1 MIVHLIKKYFN
12 HYVNTVVLPTDSKAL
27 KLKKSSL
34 ILVPLIIGPA
44 ALVWGILYIFL
55 GQYLSA
61 SIPLSYS
68 LISLFNLWHLYK
80 TKNIIL
86 LQKTQ
91 MILVLVLPF
100 FLMWSLG
107 GFASGSFVMLWAFFA
122 PIAALMYE
130 DSKKSLYWFYAFIFL
145 IVFSVNIDQI
155 LIESHTEVLPQIAIE
170 LFFLLNIS
178 AALSGVYLLIKYF
191 ISEKDKHANE
201 RLEKEHNALVLRTEE
216 LKRANSKLKNLAHY
230 DTLTG
235 LPNRALFNDRLAQAI
250 EKAKRHKNELALLF
264 VDLDR
269 FKQINDSFGHALG
282 DKVLQTVAFR
292 LNECIRKEDSLSRL
306 GGDEFI
312 ILMDDLNKG
321 ENASIVAQ
329 KIIESVAQPIYIDEH
344 TFYVTA
350 SIGISLYPEDERDM
364 NKLLMYADTAM
375 YKAKKKGKNNFQF
388 YSSEMTALA
397 VDNVV
402 MQANLHS
409 ALKKGEFVVYYQPQV
424 NAQTLQYVGIEA
436 LVRWQHP
443 SMGLIPPSK
452 FLPIAEE
459 TGFIIEL
466 DQWVMKRAM
475 KQMVQWGKKGFNPGA
490 LALNLSIRQLHQKDF
505 ITLFKG
511 MLIETG
517 CSAKCLELEVAEGQ
531 IMNHPEDA
539 IAVLNRLREMGIKL
553 AIDDFGTGYSSLSYL
568 KRLPID
574 KLKIDKTFIRG
585 LPDDE
590 EDVAIAKAV
599 IALAKS
605 LKLSVIAEGVETQEQ
620 RDFLVQHGCE
630 NIQGY
635 FYSKPLLAYEMEKM
649 LLKSF

>member
-1 MIVHLIKKYFN
+1 MNLIKKYFN
-12 HYVNTVVLPTDSKAL
+12 NYVNTVVLPTDSKAL

-34 ILVPLIIGPA
+34 IIVPLIIGPA

-68 LISLFNLWHLYK
+68 VISLFNLWHLYK

-86 LQKTQ
+86 LQQIQ
-91 MILVLVLPF
+91 MILVLFLPF

-107 GFASGSFVMLWAFFA
+107 GFSSGSFVMLWAFFA

-130 DSKKSLYWFYAFIFL
+130 DSKKSLYWFYAFILL
-145 IVFSVNIDQI
+145 IVFSVSIDQA
-155 LIESHTEVLPQIAIE
+155 LIENRTEVLPQIAIE
-170 LFFLLNIS
+170 IFFLLNIS
-178 AALSGVYLLIKYF
+178 AALSGVFILIKYF
-191 ISEKDKHANE
+191 INEKDKNANE
-201 RLEKEHNALVLRTEE
+201 RLEKEHNALVLRTDE
-216 LKRANSKLKNLAHY
+216 LRKANIKLKTLAHF
-230 DTLTG
+230 DSLTG
-235 LPNRALFNDRLAQAI
+235 LPNRDLFNDRLSQAI
-250 EKAKRHKNELALLF
+250 EKAKRHENELALLF

-269 FKQINDSFGHALG
+269 FKQINDSLGHSLG
-282 DKVLQTVAFR
+282 DKVLKTVATR
-292 LNECIRKEDSLSRL
+292 LNECIRKEDSLARL

-321 ENASIVAQ
+321 ENASLLAQ
-329 KIIESVAQPIYIDEH
+329 KIIDSVAQPIYIDEH

-350 SIGISLYPEDERDM
+350 SIGISLYPQDDIDM
-364 NKLLMYADTAM
+364 YKLLMYADTAM
-375 YKAKKKGKNNFQF
+375 YKAKNEGRNNFQF

-409 ALKKGEFVVYYQPQV
+409 ALENGEFVVYYQPQI
-424 NAQTLQYVGIEA
+424 NAETLQHIGMEA
-436 LVRWQHP
+436 LVRWEHP
-443 SMGLIPPSK
+443 SMGLITPSK
-452 FLPIAEE
+452 FLSLAEE
-459 TGFIIEL
+459 TGFIVEL

-475 KQMVQWGKKGFNPGA
+475 KQMVQWHRDGFTPGK
-490 LALNLSIRQLHQKDF
+490 LALNFSIKQLHKKDF
-505 ITLFKG
+505 ISVFKG
-511 MLIETG
+511 MLVETG
-517 CSAKCLELEVAEGQ
+517 CNAESLELEIAEGQ

-539 IAVLNRLREMGIKL
+539 IAVLNRIRDMGIEL

-574 KLKIDKTFIRG
+574 KLKIDQTFIRG

-590 EDVAIAKAV
+590 EDVGIAKAV

-620 RDFLVQHGCE
+620 RDFLVEHGCE

-635 FYSKPLLAYEMEKM
+635 FYSKPLLAHEMEK
-649 LLKSF
+649 LFLK

>member
-1 MIVHLIKKYFN
+1 MNIIKKHFDN
-12 HYVNTVVLPTDSKAL
+12 YVNTVVLPTDSKAL

-34 ILVPLIIGPA
+34 IIVPLIIGPA

-68 LISLFNLWHLYK
+68 VISLFNLWHLYK

-86 LQKTQ
+86 LQQIQ
-91 MILVLVLPF
+91 MILVLFLPF

-130 DSKKSLYWFYAFIFL
+130 ESKKALYWFYAFIL
-145 IVFSVNIDQI
+145 LVVVSVNIDQA
-155 LIESHTEVLPQIAIE
+155 LIENRTEVLPQIAIE

-191 ISEKDKHANE
+191 INEKDKNANE
-201 RLEKEHNALVLRTEE
+201 RLEEEHRALVLRTKE
-216 LKRANSKLKNLAHY
+216 LNKANIKLKTLAHY
-230 DTLTG
+230 DSLTG
-235 LPNRALFNDRLAQAI
+235 LPNRDLFNDRLAQAI
-250 EKAKRHKNELALLF
+250 EKAKRHNNELALLF

-269 FKQINDSFGHALG
+269 FKQINDSLGHSLG
-282 DKVLQTVAFR
+282 DKVLQTVATR
-292 LNECIRKEDSLSRL
+292 LNECIRKEDSLARL

-321 ENASIVAQ
+321 ENASLLAQ
-329 KIIESVAQPIYIDEH
+329 KIIDSLAEPIYIDEH

-350 SIGISLYPEDERDM
+350 SVGISLYPHDDMNM

-375 YKAKKKGKNNFQF
+375 YKAKKEGKNNFQF

-397 VDNVV
+397 VDNVM

-409 ALKKGEFVVYYQPQV
+409 ALENGEFIVYYQPQI
-424 NAQTLQYVGIEA
+424 NAQTLQHTGMEA
-436 LVRWQHP
+436 LVRWEHP
-443 SMGLIPPSK
+443 SMGLITPSK
-452 FLPIAEE
+452 FLSIAEE
-459 TGFIIEL
+459 TGFIVEL
-466 DQWVMKRAM
+466 DQWVMKKAM
-475 KQMVQWGKKGFNPGA
+475 KQMVQWHRDGFAPGI
-490 LALNLSIRQLHQKDF
+490 LALNLSLKQLHQKDF
-505 ITLFKG
+505 ISVFKG

-517 CSAKCLELEVAEGQ
+517 CNAECLELEVAEGQ

-539 IAVLNRLREMGIKL
+539 IAVLNRLRDMGIGL

-574 KLKIDKTFIRG
+574 KLKIDQAFIHG

-590 EDVAIAKAV
+590 EDVGIAKAI

-620 RDFLVQHGCE
+620 RDFLVEHGCE

-635 FYSKPLLAYEMEKM
+635 FYSKPLLAHEMEEM
-649 LLKSF
+649 FLK

>member
-1 MIVHLIKKYFN
+1 MNIIKKHFDN
-12 HYVNTVVLPTDSKAL
+12 YVNTVVLPTDSKAL

-34 ILVPLIIGPA
+34 IIVPLIIGPA

-68 LISLFNLWHLYK
+68 VISLFNLWHLYK

-86 LQKTQ
+86 LQQIQ
-91 MILVLVLPF
+91 MILVLFLPF

-130 DSKKSLYWFYAFIFL
+130 DSKKSLYWFYAFIL
-145 IVFSVNIDQI
+145 LVVVSVNIDQA
-155 LIESHTEVLPQIAIE
+155 LIENRTEVLPQIAIE

-191 ISEKDKHANE
+191 INVKDKNANE
-201 RLEKEHNALVLRTEE
+201 RLEEEHRALVLRTKE
-216 LKRANSKLKNLAHY
+216 LNKANIKLKTLAHY
-230 DTLTG
+230 DSLTG
-235 LPNRALFNDRLAQAI
+235 LPNRDLFNDRLAQAI
-250 EKAKRHKNELALLF
+250 EKSKRHNNELALLF

-269 FKQINDSFGHALG
+269 FKQINDSLGHSLG
-282 DKVLQTVAFR
+282 DKVLQTVATR
-292 LNECIRKEDSLSRL
+292 LNECIRKEDSLARL

-321 ENASIVAQ
+321 ENASLLAQ
-329 KIIESVAQPIYIDEH
+329 KIIDSLAEPIYIDEH

-350 SIGISLYPEDERDM
+350 SVGISLYPHDDMNM

-375 YKAKKKGKNNFQF
+375 YKAKKEGKNNFQF

-397 VDNVV
+397 VDNVM

-409 ALKKGEFVVYYQPQV
+409 ALENGEFIVYYQPQI
-424 NAQTLQYVGIEA
+424 NAQTLQHTGMEA
-436 LVRWQHP
+436 LVRWEHP
-443 SMGLIPPSK
+443 SMGLITPSK
-452 FLPIAEE
+452 FLSIAEE
-459 TGFIIEL
+459 TGFIVEL
-466 DQWVMKRAM
+466 DQWVMKKAM
-475 KQMVQWGKKGFNPGA
+475 KQMVQWHRDGFAPGI
-490 LALNLSIRQLHQKDF
+490 LALNLSLKQLHQKDF
-505 ITLFKG
+505 ISVFKG

-517 CSAKCLELEVAEGQ
+517 CNAECLELEVAEGQ

-539 IAVLNRLREMGIKL
+539 IAVLNRLRDMGIGL

-574 KLKIDKTFIRG
+574 KLKIDQAFIHG

-590 EDVAIAKAV
+590 EDVGIAKAI

-620 RDFLVQHGCE
+620 RDFLVEHGCE

-635 FYSKPLLAYEMEKM
+635 FYSKPLLAHEMEEM
-649 LLKSF
+649 FLK

>member
-1 MIVHLIKKYFN
+1 MNIIKKHFDN
-12 HYVNTVVLPTDSKAL
+12 YVNTVVLPTDSKAL

-34 ILVPLIIGPA
+34 IIVPLIIGPA

-68 LISLFNLWHLYK
+68 VISLFNLWHLYK

-86 LQKTQ
+86 LQQIQ
-91 MILVLVLPF
+91 MILVLFLPF

-107 GFASGSFVMLWAFFA
+107 GFASGSFIMLWAFFA

-130 DSKKSLYWFYAFIFL
+130 DSKKSLYWFYAFIL
-145 IVFSVNIDQI
+145 LVVVSVNIDQA
-155 LIESHTEVLPQIAIE
+155 LIENRTEVLPQIAIE

-191 ISEKDKHANE
+191 INEKDKNANE
-201 RLEKEHNALVLRTEE
+201 RLEKEHRALVLRTEE
-216 LKRANSKLKNLAHY
+216 LNKANIKLKTLAHY
-230 DTLTG
+230 DSLTG
-235 LPNRALFNDRLAQAI
+235 LPNRDLFNDRLAQAI
-250 EKAKRHKNELALLF
+250 EKAKRHNNELALLF

-269 FKQINDSFGHALG
+269 FKQINDSLGHSLG
-282 DKVLQTVAFR
+282 DKVLQTVATR
-292 LNECIRKEDSLSRL
+292 LNECIRKEDSLARL

-321 ENASIVAQ
+321 ENASLLAQ
-329 KIIESVAQPIYIDEH
+329 KIIDSLAEPIYIDEH

-350 SIGISLYPEDERDM
+350 SVGISLYPHDDMNM

-375 YKAKKKGKNNFQF
+375 YKAKKEGKNNFQF

-397 VDNVV
+397 VDNVM
-402 MQANLHS
+402 MQANLYS
-409 ALKKGEFVVYYQPQV
+409 ALENGEFVVYYQPQI
-424 NAQTLQYVGIEA
+424 NAETLQHTGMEA
-436 LVRWQHP
+436 LVRWEHP
-443 SMGLIPPSK
+443 GMGLITPSK
-452 FLPIAEE
+452 FLSIAEE
-459 TGFIIEL
+459 TGFIVEL

-475 KQMVQWGKKGFNPGA
+475 KQMVQWHRDGFTPGI
-490 LALNLSIRQLHQKDF
+490 LALNLSLKQLHQKDF
-505 ITLFKG
+505 ISVFKG

-517 CSAKCLELEVAEGQ
+517 CNAECLELEVAEGQ

-539 IAVLNRLREMGIKL
+539 IAVLNKLRDMGIGL

-574 KLKIDKTFIRG
+574 KLKIDQTFICG
-585 LPDDE
+585 LPEDE
-590 EDVAIAKAV
+590 EDVEIAKAV

-620 RDFLVQHGCE
+620 RDFLVEHGCE

-635 FYSKPLLAYEMEKM
+635 FYSKPLLAHEMEKM
-649 LLKSF
+649 FLK

>member
-1 MIVHLIKKYFN
+1 MISQLIEKYFKKY
-12 HYVNTVVLPTDSKAL
+12 VNAVVLPTDSKAL

-34 ILVPLIIGPA
+34 IMVPLIIGPA
-44 ALVWGILYIFL
+44 ALIWGVLYILL
-55 GQYLSA
+55 GQYVSA

-68 LISLFNLWHLYK
+68 VISLFNLWHLYK

-86 LQKTQ
+86 LQQIQ
-91 MILVLVLPF
+91 MILVLLLPF

-130 DSKKSLYWFYAFIFL
+130 EGKKPLYWFYAFVLL
-145 IVFSVNIDQI
+145 IVFSVSIDQI
-155 LIESHTEVLPQIAIE
+155 LIESRREGLPQIAIE

-178 AALSGVYLLIKYF
+178 AALSGVFLLIKYF
-191 ISEKDKHANE
+191 INEKDKNANE
-201 RLEKEHNALVLRTEE
+201 RLEKEHKALVLSTEK
-216 LKRANSKLKNLAHY
+216 LKKANSKLKTLAHF
-230 DTLTG
+230 DSLTG
-235 LPNRALFNDRLAQAI
+235 LPNRDLFNDRLSQAI
-250 EKAKRHKNELALLF
+250 EKSKRHKNKLALLF

-269 FKQINDSFGHALG
+269 FKQINDSLGHSLG
-282 DKVLQTVAFR
+282 DKVLKTVATR
-292 LNECIRKEDSLSRL
+292 LNQCIRKEDSLARL

-321 ENASIVAQ
+321 EDASLLAQ
-329 KIIESVAQPIYIDEH
+329 KIIESIAQPIYIDEH

-350 SIGISLYPEDERDM
+350 SIGISLYPQDDM
-364 NKLLMYADTAM
+364 DMYKLLMYADTAM
-375 YKAKKKGKNNFQF
+375 YRAKKEGKNNFQF

-397 VDNVV
+397 VDNVT

-409 ALKKGEFVVYYQPQV
+409 ALENGEFVVYYQPQI
-424 NAQTLQYVGIEA
+424 NAETLQPIGMEA
-436 LVRWQHP
+436 LVRWKHP
-443 SMGLIPPSK
+443 HMGLISPSK
-452 FLPIAEE
+452 FLSLAEE
-459 TGFIIEL
+459 TGFIVEL
-466 DQWVMKRAM
+466 DQYVMKRAM
-475 KQMVQWGKKGFNPGA
+475 KQMVQWHKDGFTPGK
-490 LALNLSIRQLHQKDF
+490 LALNISIKQLHQKDF
-505 ITLFKG
+505 ISVFKG

-517 CSAKCLELEVAEGQ
+517 CNAECLELEITEGQ

-539 IAVLNRLREMGIKL
+539 IVVLNSIRDMGIKL

-590 EDVAIAKAV
+590 EDIGIAKAV

-620 RDFLVQHGCE
+620 RDFLVEHGCE

-635 FYSKPLLAYEMEKM
+635 FYSKPLLPHEMEK
-649 LLKSF
+649 LFFK

>member
-1 MIVHLIKKYFN
+1 MNIIKKYFDN
-12 HYVNTVVLPTDSKAL
+12 YVNTVVLPTDSKAL

-34 ILVPLIIGPA
+34 IIVPLIIGPA

-68 LISLFNLWHLYK
+68 VISLFNLWHLYK

-86 LQKTQ
+86 LQQIQ
-91 MILVLVLPF
+91 MILVLFLPF

-107 GFASGSFVMLWAFFA
+107 GFASGSFIMLWAFFA

-130 DSKKSLYWFYAFIFL
+130 DSKKSLYWFYAFIL
-145 IVFSVNIDQI
+145 LVVVSVNIDQA
-155 LIESHTEVLPQIAIE
+155 LIENRTEVLPQIAIE

-191 ISEKDKHANE
+191 INEKDKNANE
-201 RLEKEHNALVLRTEE
+201 RLEKEHRALVLRTEE
-216 LKRANSKLKNLAHY
+216 LNKANIKLKTLAHY
-230 DTLTG
+230 DSLTG
-235 LPNRALFNDRLAQAI
+235 LPNRDLFNDRLAQAI
-250 EKAKRHKNELALLF
+250 EKAKRHNNELALLF

-269 FKQINDSFGHALG
+269 FKQINDSLGHSLG
-282 DKVLQTVAFR
+282 DKVLQTVATR
-292 LNECIRKEDSLSRL
+292 LNECIRKEDSLARL

-321 ENASIVAQ
+321 ENASLLAQ
-329 KIIESVAQPIYIDEH
+329 KIIDSLAEPIYIDEH

-350 SIGISLYPEDERDM
+350 SVGISLYPHDDMNM

-375 YKAKKKGKNNFQF
+375 YKAKKEGKNNFQF

-397 VDNVV
+397 VDNVM
-402 MQANLHS
+402 MQANLYS
-409 ALKKGEFVVYYQPQV
+409 ALENGEFVVYYQPQI
-424 NAQTLQYVGIEA
+424 NAETLQHTGMEA
-436 LVRWQHP
+436 LVRWEHP
-443 SMGLIPPSK
+443 GMGLITPSK
-452 FLPIAEE
+452 FLSIAEE
-459 TGFIIEL
+459 TGFIVEL

-475 KQMVQWGKKGFNPGA
+475 KQMVQWHRDGFTPGI
-490 LALNLSIRQLHQKDF
+490 LALNLSLKQLHQKDF
-505 ITLFKG
+505 ISVFKG

-517 CSAKCLELEVAEGQ
+517 CNAECLELEVAEGQ

-539 IAVLNRLREMGIKL
+539 IAVLNKLRDMGIGL

-574 KLKIDKTFIRG
+574 KLKIDQTFICG
-585 LPDDE
+585 LPEDE
-590 EDVAIAKAV
+590 EDVEIAKAV

-620 RDFLVQHGCE
+620 RDFLVEHGCE

-635 FYSKPLLAYEMEKM
+635 FYSKPLLAHEMEKM
-649 LLKSF
+649 FLK